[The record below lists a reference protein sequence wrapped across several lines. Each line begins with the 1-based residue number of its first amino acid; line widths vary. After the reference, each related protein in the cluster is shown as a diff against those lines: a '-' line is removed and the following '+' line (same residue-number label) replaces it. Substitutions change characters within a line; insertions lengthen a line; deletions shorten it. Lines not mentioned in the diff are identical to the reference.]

1 MAVGKSSTKHGSSV
15 ARADEPAAHASRRAW
30 LPLSLCA
37 ALVFACG
44 SPALYPPEAP
54 LERDPDRRPFQAKL
68 EPYFS
73 PTEWDHQDHTFF
85 TPVTRF
91 LAVSP
96 GGEAT
101 NVNALDEV
109 PDSSWFENRIERLGV
124 EGMARGPCEVASPDV
139 PAPWQIVGGKPDG
152 VVSGF
157 IIKDAA
163 GQLHVLKLDG
173 GIQGP
178 HESVADVVGSRIYF
192 AAGFDVPCNAVVHF
206 ERSGLALSRK
216 AKLELAD
223 GGKAPLSWRHVEGAL
238 SRTMRLPDGRF
249 RAAASRFLAGQPLG
263 PWRYEGTREGDRN
276 DVVPHEDRRELR
288 GSKLLAAWT
297 GHWDAREQNTLAM
310 WIETGNGA
318 GFVRHHLL
326 DFGDCFGTFAG
337 TSPVWVRRRGFVYW
351 FDPWQVM
358 TDFATFGTIE
368 RPWESVELGPSG
380 PVFGFYDVEHFEP
393 STWSTTYPNV
403 AFGRMTERDAA
414 WMARIIARIGEPE
427 LTGIVA
433 AAHLS
438 PDLGKEL
445 VRLLLGRRRKLLDR
459 YLGRLSP
466 LARPALASNADQ
478 SWLCA
483 DDLAVLAGVAGSR
496 KYSARAWVG
505 AGSRPL
511 RPPDVRTQARGHV
524 CVALPAL
531 PEASSQRPHY
541 YVVELATQDA
551 PALPYPARFHVYHSG
566 QGRYLLV
573 GVEREESFDPPG

>member
-1 MAVGKSSTKHGSSV
+1 MVTALALRSVGLCLRLTIT
-15 ARADEPAAHASRRAW
+15 
-30 LPLSLCA
+30 LPSQ
-37 ALVFACG
+37 
-44 SPALYPPEAP
+44 AP
-54 LERDPDRRPFQAKL
+54 LARDPDRRPFHAKL

-73 PTEWDHQDHTFF
+73 PTEWDHQDKTFF

-96 GGEAT
+96 GGEAV

-109 PDSSWFENRIERLGV
+109 PDSSWFENRVERLGAD
-124 EGMARGPCEVASPDV
+124 GMARGPCEEAPADV
-139 PAPWQIVGGKPDG
+139 PAPWQVVGGKPDG
-152 VVSGF
+152 VVPGF
-157 IIKDAA
+157 MIKDAA
-163 GQLHVLKLDG
+163 GQRYVLKLDG
-173 GIQGP
+173 GLQGP
-178 HESVADVVGSRIYF
+178 HGSVADVVGSRIYF
-192 AAGFDVPCNAVVHF
+192 AAGFDVPCNRVVHF
-206 ERSGLALSRK
+206 ERSQLALSKK
-216 AKLELAD
+216 AHIELAD
-223 GGKAPLSWRHVEGAL
+223 GDKAPMSWRHVERAL

-337 TSPVWVRRRGFVYW
+337 ASPVLVRRRGLVYW

-358 TDFATFGTIE
+358 TDFATLGVVE
-368 RPWESVELGPSG
+368 RPWESVELGRSG

-393 STWSTTYPNV
+393 ASWSTTYPNV

-427 LTGIVA
+427 LTRIVEA
-433 AAHLS
+433 ARLS

-445 VRLLLGRRRKLLDR
+445 VRLLMGRRRKLLER

-466 LARPALASNADQ
+466 LARPALATNAGHA
-478 SWLCA
+478 WLCA
-483 DDLAVLAGVAGSR
+483 DDVAVLAGVAGAR

-505 AGSRPL
+505 AAARPL
-511 RPPDVRTQARGHV
+511 TPPQVRTHAGGQV

-531 PEASSQRPHY
+531 PEASAEHPDY
-541 YVVELATQDA
+541 YIVELATQDA
-551 PALPYPARFHVYHSG
+551 PALPFPARFHVYHSG
-566 QGRYLLV
+566 QGRYLLA
-573 GVEREESFDPPG
+573 GVEREASYAPPG